1 MEITTHERNGH
12 RDNRPAVDPRLTALR
27 KCELFNTVPPS
38 ALEELARQC
47 RQKAF
52 ETRSSIYL
60 QGDSGSQVYV
70 VATGRVRLLRVCR
83 DERELTIA
91 YEGPGSLLGDELFV
105 DGTFGLQAR
114 AAERV
119 SLISLPLRALE
130 SAVTEFPALGVALL
144 RTALVR
150 EQACQMRME
159 GLLSR
164 PVESRVANFLVD
176 AMEQHG
182 VPEARGHLVAVKYT
196 HLEIACFVGSTRETV
211 TLVLGDLKRRGIIE
225 IDHRRVVVCD
235 ADQLRALT

>member
-1 MEITTHERNGH
+1 M
-12 RDNRPAVDPRLTALR
+12 ALR

-38 ALEELARQC
+38 ALEEIARQC

-60 QGDSGSQVYV
+60 QGDSGSQLYV
-70 VATGRVRLLRVCR
+70 VAAGRVRLLRVCR

-91 YEGPGSLLGDELFV
+91 YHGPGALIGDELLV
-105 DGTFGLQAR
+105 DGAFRLQAR

-119 SLISLPLRALE
+119 SLIALPLRVLE
-130 SAVTEFPALGVALL
+130 AAMNEFPALGAALL
-144 RTALVR
+144 RAALVR
-150 EQACQMRME
+150 EQACQHRME
-159 GLLSR
+159 ALLSR

-176 AMEQHG
+176 AVEQHG

-196 HLEIACFVGSTRETV
+196 HLEIASFVGSTRETV

-235 ADQLRALT
+235 ADQLRALA